1 MKLGLI
7 VFCNNGGIGIQTRR
21 LCYMLKPDKLL
32 AIDSS
37 NFSKITEQHFEWY
50 DGFSGYRVNGFPK
63 DHEVKKFLTG
73 LTHVVCVENPLN
85 YNLTDYAKRMGIKV
99 FIQTNYE
106 FCDFL
111 NNKSLAL
118 PYKFLMPSYWK
129 VEEMKKMFG
138 EDSVDY
144 LPPPTDPN
152 EFKEAREIN
161 FKRKGYP
168 RLLHVVGTLAVH
180 DRNGTLDLLKALKY
194 SKEDYELVI
203 HSQQELPLEY
213 MINDPRLKY
222 SMRSLENSC
231 DLYKDFDALILPRR
245 YAGLCLPCNEALMS
259 GLPVI
264 MTDTSPNNELLPK
277 EWLVKSYK
285 TNEFKARTMIDI
297 YSSDIKALGEKI
309 DWIVKQNVDTIKIQA
324 FELGYN
330 NFSNTILEPKYR
342 ELFK

>member
-21 LCYMLKPDKLL
+21 LCYMLKPDRLL

-50 DGFSGYRVNGFPK
+50 DGFLGYRVNGFPK

-85 YNLTDYAKRMGIKV
+85 YNLTTYAKRMGVKV

-111 NNKSLAL
+111 NHDLVL

-129 VEEMKKMFG
+129 IKEMKEKFG
-138 EDSVDY
+138 NDKVDY
-144 LPPPTDPN
+144 LPPPIDPN
-152 EFKEAREIN
+152 EFKDVREIN
-161 FKRKGYP
+161 FKRSG
-168 RLLHVVGTLAVH
+168 RLRILHVVGTLAAN
-180 DRNGTLDLLKALKY
+180 DRNGTLDLIQALRYTK
-194 SKEDYELVI
+194 SDFELII
-203 HSQQELPLEY
+203 HSQQELPPEY
-213 MINDPRLKY
+213 MVNDNRVKY
-222 SMRSLENSC
+222 SMRSLDNSC

-259 GLPVI
+259 GLPVL

-277 EWLVKSYK
+277 EWLFKCRKSGK
-285 TNEFKARTMIDI
+285 FMTRTMIDI
-297 YSSDIKALGEKI
+297 YKSDIRDLAKKI
-309 DWIVKQNVDTIKIQA
+309 DWLCQQNQDDLKIQA
-324 FELGYN
+324 FDLGYN
-330 NFSNTILEPKYR
+330 NFSETVLLPKYK
-342 ELFK
+342 ELFI